1 VNALVNGERRQFSS
15 GTTVAALLREIG
27 IEAARGVAVAV
38 NERVVRGAAFEAHEV
53 RDGDNI
59 EIIRAVAGG

>member
-1 VNALVNGERRQFSS
+1 VNALVNGESRQFSS